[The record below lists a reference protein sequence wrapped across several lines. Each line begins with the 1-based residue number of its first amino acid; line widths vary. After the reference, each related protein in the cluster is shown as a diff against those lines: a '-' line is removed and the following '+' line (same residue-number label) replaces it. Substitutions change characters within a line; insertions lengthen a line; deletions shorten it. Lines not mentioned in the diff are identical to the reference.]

1 MILEAPDSEPR
12 AAADF
17 AHAGEVGINV
27 EVLDDGTLLLD
38 MRAAG
43 KVRMRLVLTP
53 DQSDTFAKVLAEAAG
68 VARRRGSPGGG

>member
-12 AAADF
+12 VDVGV
-17 AHAGEVGINV
+17 HYSGEVGINV
-27 EVLDDGTLLLD
+27 EVLDDGHLLLD

-53 DQSDTFAKVLAEAAG
+53 DQAETFSRVLAEAAA
-68 VARRRGSPGGG
+68 VARKRGSLGNG